1 VIDVH
6 EMSLMSSIFE
16 IINDTIKVHQ
26 PKKVTRVT
34 LKVGELTNA
43 LPEALE
49 MAFEVF
55 SRETIVEGAELE
67 IIRVPIKVHCSECG
81 QDSIVEERRF
91 ICSNCESIV
100 VSVTQG
106 RELQL
111 DSLEVE

>member
-1 VIDVH
+1 
-6 EMSLMSSIFE
+6 MSLMSSIFE
-16 IINDTIKVHQ
+16 IINDTVKVHQ
-26 PKKVTRVT
+26 PKKVTKVT

-55 SRETIVEGAELE
+55 ARESIVEGAELE
-67 IIRVPIKVHCSECG
+67 ILRIPIKVHCVECG

-91 ICSNCESIV
+91 VCSNCESIA
-100 VSVTQG
+100 VSVTEG
-106 RELQL
+106 RELQI